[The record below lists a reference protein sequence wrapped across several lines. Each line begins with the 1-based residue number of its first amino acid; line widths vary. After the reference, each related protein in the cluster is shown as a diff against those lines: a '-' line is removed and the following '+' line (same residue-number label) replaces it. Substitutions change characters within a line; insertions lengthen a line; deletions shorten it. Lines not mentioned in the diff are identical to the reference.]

1 MIIGLGIDVIQIARF
16 RKETARS
23 GDDFLVQILSPT
35 ELAYGATMHHPAPHH
50 AARFAA
56 KEALFKA
63 LGTGKRGAMT
73 WHDVEVIHDDA
84 GGPRILL
91 RGETARAA
99 RERGVT
105 RIHVSLTHEEE
116 FAAAVVA
123 LEG

>member
-16 RKETARS
+16 RRETARS
-23 GDDFLVQILSPT
+23 GDDFLVQVLSPA
-35 ELAYGATMHHPAPHH
+35 ELAYGATMHHPTPYH

-63 LGTGKRGAMT
+63 LGTGRRGAMS
-73 WHDVEVIHDDA
+73 WHDVEVVHDDA

-91 RGETARAA
+91 RGETAREA